1 MTTQSRAAQV
11 TVADCSRPPLLRL
24 PVELLH
30 LVCTYLEP
38 TSVANFRLLNREIAE
53 IGIQYTVSELILLL
67 NESSFRKLEDVS
79 KHPVISQYVASIL
92 WEVHSLPT
100 FDRDE
105 WEQNIRSPE
114 KRAEWDNLVVRRPA
128 PGNELAW

>member
-1 MTTQSRAAQV
+1 M
-11 TVADCSRPPLLRL
+11 TVADYNRPPLFCL

-38 TSVANFRLLNREIAE
+38 TEVASFRLLNREIAE
-53 IGIQYTVSELILLL
+53 IGIHYVVSELILLL
-67 NESSFRKLEDVS
+67 NESSFWKLEDVS

-105 WEQNIRSPE
+105 WERNIRSPRSE
-114 KRAEWDNLVVRRPA
+114 LSRRISWQEDQLPA
-128 PGNELAW
+128 MSLYGKHI